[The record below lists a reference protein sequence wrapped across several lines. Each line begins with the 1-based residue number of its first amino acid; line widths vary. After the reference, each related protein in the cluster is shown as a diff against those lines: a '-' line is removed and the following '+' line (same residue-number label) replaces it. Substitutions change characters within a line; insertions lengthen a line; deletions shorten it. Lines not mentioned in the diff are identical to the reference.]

1 MYWFFWKKKKGRL
14 KMEMVRLEIIKS
26 IAKLPFAHV
35 SLWEGAPVCEPH
47 ATLVVDHSFG
57 VGGEDDVAV
66 QRKILSVVTKEDASW
81 CFSGKYAN
89 KRLTIRRDAVSDLI
103 SVEATL
109 CDTLSTDY
117 SRRIKF
123 VDLGDNKVL
132 VSRFVNRR
140 FSEEKEMDESSSKE
154 NLLVFLSHE
163 FVGVC

>member
-1 MYWFFWKKKKGRL
+1 
-14 KMEMVRLEIIKS
+14 MEMVRLEIIKS

-35 SLWEGAPVCEPH
+35 SLWEGAPECGPH

-57 VGGEDDVAV
+57 VGGEDDVV
-66 QRKILSVVTKEDASW
+66 TQRKILSVVTKKDFSW
-81 CFSGKYAN
+81 CLSGKYAN
-89 KRLTIRRDAVSDLI
+89 KQLTIRRYAISGLI

-109 CDTLSTDY
+109 CDTPPTDY

-140 FSEEKEMDESSSKE
+140 FSEEKEMDEPFAKE
-154 NLLVFLSHE
+154 NLLGFLSHE